1 MLSTRIA
8 QIPSSRANMPR
19 SSAGEIRTGGVGA
32 ASLRLICGVLLGVR
46 SASKRSAEP
55 DRERHPLPTLGVD
68 AKLQARSDRQRQ
80 NGVKTR
86 IRRNSHKA
94 LGKL

>member
-8 QIPSSRANMPR
+8 RIPSSRANMPR
-19 SSAGEIRTGGVGA
+19 SSAGEIRTGA
-32 ASLRLICGVLLGVR
+32 ASLPLICVVLLGVR

-80 NGVKTR
+80 NAVKTR
-86 IRRNSHKA
+86 IRRNSYRA

>member
-8 QIPSSRANMPR
+8 PDTEFARKYAR
-19 SSAGEIRTGGVGA
+19 SSAGDIRTEA
-32 ASLRLICGVLLGVR
+32 ASLRLICGVLLGVL

-80 NGVKTR
+80 NAVKTR